1 MDISAFITCTKTLH
15 SNNAFSFMNLQ
26 VDLSMLK
33 ATGFK
38 LQCILLN
45 CIHTYVKIPIPKS

>member
-45 CIHTYVKIPIPKS
+45 CIHTYVKIPISKS